1 MTQALQ
7 GHLSLQHLGVIRA
20 EGADAASFLQGQL
33 SHDVQL
39 LPVGQAR
46 LAAFLSA
53 KGRMQAS
60 FIVIKRSADEFWLLT
75 SRDVLPATLKRLSMF
90 VLRAKCKLS
99 DATEAVQLLGLAGD
113 AVPAEARSLAPW
125 QVLALEDASVVRL
138 YAADGESRALLA
150 APAGSALP
158 AQATASPAISA
169 EAWQLSMV
177 QAGVPLI
184 TTPVVDAFVP
194 QMLNFESVDG
204 VSFKKGCYPGQEVV
218 ARSQFRGT
226 LKRRMYRLA
235 SAAQPQPGQEVFASS
250 DDSQPVGT
258 VVQAAA
264 SASGFEALVSMQI
277 AAASEPLHLGSS
289 TGAALQLLS
298 LPYALKE
305 DI

>member
-7 GHLSLQHLGVIRA
+7 GQLSLQHLGVIRA
-20 EGADAASFLQGQL
+20 EGEDAANFLQGQL
-33 SHDVQL
+33 SHDVLL
-39 LPVGQAR
+39 LPAGQAR

-60 FIVIKRSADEFWLLT
+60 FIVVKRSAAEFWLIT
-75 SRDVLPATLKRLSMF
+75 SRDVLPSTLKRLSMF

-113 AVPAEARSLAPW
+113 AVPADARALAPW
-125 QVLALEDASVVRL
+125 QVLAVDDASIVRL
-138 YAADGESRALLA
+138 FAAEGESRALLA
-150 APAGSALP
+150 APAASALP
-158 AQATASPAISA
+158 AQISASPAITP

-177 QAGVPLI
+177 QAGVALI

-235 SAAQPQPGQEVFASS
+235 SAAQPQPGQEVFAHS
-250 DDSQPVGT
+250 DASQPVGT

-264 SASGFEALVSMQI
+264 AASGFEALVSMQI
-277 AAASEPLHLGSS
+277 SAAGEPLHLGSS
-289 TGAALQLLS
+289 TGAALQVLS
-298 LPYALKE
+298 LPYVLKE